1 MPLRSLSLQLYSVR
15 HALDEDVA
23 RTVERVAAIGYTQVE
38 ASYKLMSAGPET
50 LDAIRANGLTAPTMT
65 SPLFDV
71 DLDDVFAKATELGA
85 SAVIESYLPEQYWTS
100 LDDIA
105 KTADRLNAAAAKAAD
120 HGLRV
125 GYHNHWWE
133 IDQSFEEGLTALE
146 SLEARLDP
154 RIVFELDA
162 YWVAVGGQDVP
173 SYVAKLA
180 DRVAF
185 LHLKDGPV
193 NRDNIEQKPA
203 GQGTLPFPRIIAA
216 APKLEAGAVEF
227 DEYDGDIFDGIA
239 QAFAYLNPQVE
250 R

>member
-23 RTVERVAAIGYTQVE
+23 RTIERVAGIGYTQVE

-50 LDAIRANGLTAPTMT
+50 LDALRANGLTAPTMT

-85 SAVIESYLPEQYWTS
+85 SAVIESYLPEPYWTS
-100 LDDIA
+100 LDDIVA
-105 KTADRLNAAAAKAAD
+105 TADRLNNAAAKAAD

-133 IDQSFEEGLTALE
+133 IDQSFEDGLTALE

-173 SYVAKLA
+173 AYVAKLA
-180 DRVAF
+180 QRVAF

-193 NRDNIEQKPA
+193 NRNNIEQQPA
-203 GQGTLPFPRIIAA
+203 GKGTLPWTDILAA
-216 APKLEAGAVEF
+216 APNLEAGAVEF
-227 DEYDGDIFDGIA
+227 DEYDGDIFDAIA
-239 QAFAYLNPQVE
+239 ASHAYLNPQVQA
-250 R
+250 